1 MDTYIIFSKLYKSGV
16 NNWSVMNCIP
26 LEQHLGFSGS
36 SAGKESACNGGNPGL
51 ILGLGRSPGEGNG
64 YPLQC
69 SLASLVTQS
78 VKNLPVLRETWVGSL
93 GWEDP
98 LEKAMATHF
107 EFLPGESPW
116 IEEPGER
123 QSMRLQRVR
132 QD

>member
-1 MDTYIIFSKLYKSGV
+1 M
-16 NNWSVMNCIP
+16 
-26 LEQHLGFSGS
+26 LGFPGGS
-36 SAGKESACNGGNPGL
+36 YGKESACNAGDLGL
-51 ILGLGRSPGEGNG
+51 IPELERPPGEGNG
-64 YPLQC
+64 YPLQY
-69 SLASLVTQS
+69 SLASLVTPS

-107 EFLPGESPW
+107 EFLPEESPW

-123 QSMRLQRVR
+123 QSMGLQRVR